1 MCLQT
6 SHRVGSPELNPVDY
20 GWDKNEATKSINP
33 VMLPKSIKLTPPE
46 VLQLIKCFCRSE
58 SPCVVVTVLD
68 FPVPSFVHVKGMFYV
83 LINRQS
89 ILNL

>member
-1 MCLQT
+1 M
-6 SHRVGSPELNPVDY
+6 NPVDY
-20 GWDKNEATKSINP
+20 GWEKNEATKSLNP
-33 VMLPKSIKLTPPE
+33 VMLPKNIKLAPLE
-46 VLQLIKCFCRSE
+46 VLLLIKCFCGSE

-68 FPVPSFVHVKGMFYV
+68 FPVPSFVHVKGMFCV